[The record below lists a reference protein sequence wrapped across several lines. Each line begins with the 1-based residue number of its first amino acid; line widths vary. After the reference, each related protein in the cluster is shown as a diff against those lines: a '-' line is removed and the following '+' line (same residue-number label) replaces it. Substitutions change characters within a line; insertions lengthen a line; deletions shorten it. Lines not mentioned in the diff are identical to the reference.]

1 MTVDSRVAEVRRHE
15 LAAFLRSRRERI
27 TPDQV
32 GLPVGGRRRTPGLRR
47 EEVAQLAGVGVTW
60 YTWLEQGRDINASEQ
75 VLEAIARTLRLD
87 PHEHT
92 HLFTLAGAPEPPMV
106 TDCKAVSPHIYT
118 LMEKLEPFP
127 VCVRNARCDILA
139 YNRAYNWLMGDV
151 DSIPFEERNTLIQ
164 CLTNPEW
171 QRRLPDM
178 DINLPRVI
186 AGFRSAMAEHLAEP
200 AWKNL
205 VKRLRAESELFER
218 LWKQHDVSTER
229 ISLKRYLQP
238 DVGMLRFEFS
248 YLYIGRRSELL
259 MATLTPADEET
270 AAKLPTSF

>member
-1 MTVDSRVAEVRRHE
+1 MTVASRAADVRRHE

-32 GLPVGGRRRTPGLRR
+32 GLPISGRRRTPGLRR

-75 VLEAIARTLRLD
+75 VLDAISRTLRLD
-87 PHEHT
+87 PHEHL
-92 HLFTLAGAPEPPMV
+92 HLFTLAGAPEPPLEK
-106 TDCKAVSPHIYT
+106 DCKLLSQNVYR
-118 LMEKLEPFP
+118 MMDKLEPFP

-151 DSIPFEERNTLIQ
+151 DSVPFEDRNTLVQ

-171 QRRLPDM
+171 RRRLPDWEV
-178 DINLPRVI
+178 NLPRVV
-186 AGFRSAMAEHLAEP
+186 AGFRAAMAEHLAEP

-205 VKRLRAESELFER
+205 VKRLRQESELFER
-218 LWKQHDVSTER
+218 MWKEHDVSTER
-229 ISLKRYLQP
+229 IVLKRYLHP
-238 DVGMLRFEFS
+238 DVGLLRFEFS
-248 YLYIGRRSELL
+248 YLYLGRRSEISL
-259 MATLTPADEET
+259 ATLTPADEET
-270 AAKLPTSF
+270 AAKLPGSF